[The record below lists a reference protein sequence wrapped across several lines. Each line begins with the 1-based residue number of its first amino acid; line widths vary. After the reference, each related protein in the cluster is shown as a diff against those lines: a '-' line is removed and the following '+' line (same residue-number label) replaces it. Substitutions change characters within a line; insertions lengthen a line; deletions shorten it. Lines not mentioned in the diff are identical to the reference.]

1 MTATS
6 AMRSGFGT
14 AQSAGTLMGGKETTS
29 SDSLVAILAS
39 CSNMGG
45 IQVGGGLGDHMM
57 TVVGCGDKRPFS
69 SYPGASTFAG
79 SPGEADQGGDEDGGG
94 DFSLHNVEKKRRLT
108 FEQVRSLERN
118 FELENKLE
126 PERKMQLSKELGLQP
141 RQVAV
146 WFQNR
151 RARWKTKQLE
161 RDYEVLSVAYNRLK
175 TEFEAIVQEKDRLKC
190 EVHRLSVKTELPA
203 CDGVQEPSSVS
214 ESEITTTTHTSDNA
228 QVNSSVTTVKTE
240 SAVIISEDQQEQH
253 QLVENTT
260 TRDSSQSTRLSPT
273 VAADGSTQKVVDQE
287 PEQSTSADSNSSDIL
302 NVTDSPR
309 TVNNCTTTHPPS
321 SSVLVIPTLDQQQQ
335 LQTATN
341 NELVAQAESASFV
354 VDSSL
359 LDGVEDDDL
368 CGAAGH
374 VMLSPQAVYQRP
386 PMSIKLEDD
395 CSNSSYPTAADD
407 HSCIYFLSQLDDKT
421 GATPWWDWS

>member
-57 TVVGCGDKRPFS
+57 TVVGCGDKRPFG

-175 TEFEAIVQEKDRLKC
+175 AEFEAIVQEKDRLKS
-190 EVHRLSVKTELPA
+190 EVHRFSVKTELPA

-214 ESEITTTTHTSDNA
+214 ESEITTTHTSDNA

-341 NELVAQAESASFV
+341 NESVAQAESASFV

-359 LDGVEDDDL
+359 LDGVDDDDL

>member
-57 TVVGCGDKRPFS
+57 TVVGCGDKRPFG

-175 TEFEAIVQEKDRLKC
+175 AEFEAIVQEKDRLKS
-190 EVHRLSVKTELPA
+190 EVHRFSVKTELPA

-214 ESEITTTTHTSDNA
+214 ESEITTTHTSDNA

-359 LDGVEDDDL
+359 LDGVDDDDL

>member
-1 MTATS
+1 M
-6 AMRSGFGT
+6 
-14 AQSAGTLMGGKETTS
+14 
-29 SDSLVAILAS
+29 II
-39 CSNMGG
+39 SNHHH
-45 IQVGGGLGDHMM
+45 QQH
-57 TVVGCGDKRPFS
+57 P
-69 SYPGASTFAG
+69 PPPASTPAACRRVLAMAVGKHKFVNTDEKVFVIA
-79 SPGEADQGGDEDGGG
+79 AGGDEDVGG

-175 TEFEAIVQEKDRLKC
+175 AEFEGIVQEKDRLKS
-190 EVHRLSVKTELPA
+190 EV
-203 CDGVQEPSSVS
+203 
-214 ESEITTTTHTSDNA
+214 
-228 QVNSSVTTVKTE
+228 
-240 SAVIISEDQQEQH
+240 
-253 QLVENTT
+253 
-260 TRDSSQSTRLSPT
+260 
-273 VAADGSTQKVVDQE
+273 DGSTQKVVDQE

-335 LQTATN
+335 LQAAIN

-359 LDGVEDDDL
+359 LDGVDDDDL

-374 VMLSPQAVYQRP
+374 VMLSPQALYQRP

-395 CSNSSYPTAADD
+395 CSNSSYPAAADD

-421 GATPWWDWS
+421 SATPWWDWS